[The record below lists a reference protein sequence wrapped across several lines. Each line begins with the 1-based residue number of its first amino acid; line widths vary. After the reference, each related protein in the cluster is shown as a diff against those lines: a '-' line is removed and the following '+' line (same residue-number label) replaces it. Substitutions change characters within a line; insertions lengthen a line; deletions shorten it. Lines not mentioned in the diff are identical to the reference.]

1 MSDAPKRAF
10 PRPDYASIGLYSPD
24 RRPVEIDLC
33 DNTNRWGVH
42 PDALAAVR
50 NADVERLTRYPI
62 LYSDELRAACAE
74 RFGIEPDQVTT
85 GAGSDDVLDSLWRS
99 IAEYGGLVRWPAPT
113 FSMIEPFCR
122 MNGRTAGP
130 VAWADAVADPMILL
144 EPDPVEGDPVLVYV
158 CRPNN
163 PTGHSVDRGW
173 IDELVA
179 AADERPNGGPVLVFD
194 EAYAEYAKETLIPLA
209 VERPRT
215 LVTRTLSKAYG
226 LAGLRVGVGIG
237 TRETVLEIEKSRGPY
252 KVSQLAEIAAVA
264 ALRDAGDWVAGTVEQ
279 AIQNR
284 ERFIEEV
291 RSRGFD
297 TLPSS
302 GNFVFLMVADG
313 TSTELSNALR
323 EHGVAV
329 RPFATEAGFPEGLRV
344 SIGRWEELERVLEAI
359 DAIGDAMGPTER
371 PIPELVRA
379 SAPARPAEATS

>member
-1 MSDAPKRAF
+1 MSDRPKPGF
-10 PRPDYASIGLYSPD
+10 PRPDYAGIGLYSPD
-24 RRPVEIDLC
+24 RRPVEVDLC

-62 LYSDELRAACAE
+62 LYSDELRAAAAE
-74 RFGIEPDQVTT
+74 RFGVTPDQITT

-122 MNGRTAGP
+122 MNGREAGP
-130 VAWADAVADPMILL
+130 VAWADAVADPTILL
-144 EPDPVEGDPVLVYV
+144 EDDPVLVYV

-163 PTGHSVDRGW
+163 PTGHSVDRDW

-179 AADERPNGGPVLVFD
+179 AADALPGGGPVLVFD
-194 EAYAEYAKETLIPLA
+194 EAYGEYAKETLIPLA
-209 VERPRT
+209 VSRPRT

-237 TRETVLEIEKSRGPY
+237 TRDMVLEIEKSRGPY

-264 ALRDAGDWVAGTVEQ
+264 ALRDEGGWVADTVDQ
-279 AIQNR
+279 AIENR
-284 ERFIEEV
+284 ERFIEEI
-291 RSRGFD
+291 RTRGFE

-302 GNFVFLMVADG
+302 GNYVFLMVADG
-313 TSTELSNALR
+313 TATELSNAFR

-344 SIGRWEELERVLEAI
+344 SIGRWEEMARVLGAM
-359 DAIGDAMGPTER
+359 DALKDVMKPTER
-371 PIPELVRA
+371 AVPVLVRSTETA
-379 SAPARPAEATS
+379 S